1 MFIRRG
7 EYWRNDVGTMVR
19 TSVWVMDGLRIV
31 RSIRKDGTYG
41 RSGVV
46 GLVWVARDKCFRS
59 DPFSIKAVVGRA
71 MEMVRVR
78 FEQ

>member
-1 MFIRRG
+1 MRR
-7 EYWRNDVGTMVR
+7 VR
-19 TSVWVMDGLRIV
+19 VRVMGGLRIV

-41 RSGVV
+41 RSGVA
-46 GLVWVARDKCFRS
+46 GLVWVVRDKCFRS